1 MSQGS
6 PRSPGSQS
14 SGSGSSGRGGS
25 RPGPGRGRGRGRGSR
40 GGARAPSPGT
50 PPGSPGSLLPPA
62 IVPAV
67 APAVAPSL
75 GPLPPLAPAG
85 GGGGWGRGLFGFG
98 GASAIQVPFAQVPV
112 AQVPVV
118 PVPVV
123 PGMSG
128 ANVLREMAARPA
140 PTIGTLHRVQPKQGP
155 FSNIPDG
162 ILRAGMGNLV
172 ALSANA
178 PRAVRGSSL
187 AATGAAISA
196 GGGSSSSARVAGAI
210 AGADS
215 PREVHRR
222 APVHIGLAEPTIT
235 IDAPHVITEFN
246 MLIETYIN
254 DTIKPVIAGLLSA
267 GIVRKETLD
276 EIFEV
281 LSETIQ
287 GPLENFVE
295 QLGARSPQVRIKIDM
310 RNYEDFL
317 TRLGTMTRDEVT
329 QQAIAEC
336 RQKIAEAIPNQL
348 TAAQEPGFW
357 ERTWAYVRRRPPPRG
372 SLSFSQVFPSYAP
385 PGYRVRTAIPV
396 AGGAAAGGQGLGPAA
411 PPAVA
416 AQGPPTEEYYAFV
429 PSNEEVEKRRRILIE
444 RAQKD
449 YEQASRYIQRFRQ
462 PTGRMAASNST
473 IKQLY
478 EGIFGIFTQY
488 MDILVK
494 TIHHRLSRATPL
506 SRAESTAA
514 SQQAYVEAMGDREVE
529 INLNALA
536 GWEFISRDQIESL
549 LQQMILT
556 MVTYTNISPV
566 FADIV
571 PLLTKIYSVSVLYLS
586 IADIDT
592 SLGER
597 RILTANFS
605 ELLEDIVIE
614 IGTKAHVMQR
624 KYIVRGSHWFN
635 GGTLTQN
642 LGRLKTT
649 LLSFVSLVSPEKRER
664 VSVRMEEGR
673 IAAIERTGPK
683 TTIEL
688 TRELGE
694 IIGNIASPVLCGMD
708 RLMELL
714 TPEQFTQ
721 TTELIREARIE
732 RRRPRG
738 AGFVRELAELGIDVT
753 MGSYELARVA
763 MIRAN
768 RATTQFV
775 ANAGALQI
783 VEHIVEETVK
793 LNDEDMAT
801 LMEMVEQDQ
810 GSYQQIRTALQS
822 TYAFNYVPGSEV
834 EAEGA
839 EYRHAGLNELMC
851 IPLSAL
857 EPMKESARASLAATL
872 HILNPRASRTRMGD
886 FENWEV
892 EVHDWS
898 VFADYDQ
905 FILQFQDYAQRT
917 SEDPI
922 YKEFHKYIHSEVI
935 YQHLPYFTEEQL
947 SELYGFLDYATDEP
961 DWQDQFGR
969 LFYLVSTEIERKQRE
984 KMETRLARIEEAE
997 DALTRAEAGA
1007 EANTTQEASVARVAV
1022 ARGASMAQRIRS
1034 MAGSV
1039 SNMARTAVRAFSGMR
1054 RTPAPQVNA
1063 PKSRSSSKSSKSA
1076 RSARSSR
1083 NSGSLGNR
1091 SGSVG
1096 SNLESLGSVRS
1107 SLSSGSARSRRS
1119 GSSRSGSS
1127 LNSRSRSGRRRKK
1140 DNTFKNRNVNAKR
1153 QRTRRNSNSN
1163 GGSNGGR
1170 GMAQNRTRRSK
1181 SNSNSG
1187 SNYGVRGSRTR
1198 AKRMSNRELEQNI
1211 QLALAGEA
1219 VPYGNTPE
1227 NLARLHFESGD
1238 GIADIENCTSIELL
1252 VDIVNIPETTD
1263 LRRRMIIAARA
1274 RMQELGT
1281 PRS

>member
-1 MSQGS
+1 
-6 PRSPGSQS
+6 
-14 SGSGSSGRGGS
+14 
-25 RPGPGRGRGRGRGSR
+25 
-40 GGARAPSPGT
+40 
-50 PPGSPGSLLPPA
+50 
-62 IVPAV
+62 
-67 APAVAPSL
+67 
-75 GPLPPLAPAG
+75 
-85 GGGGWGRGLFGFG
+85 
-98 GASAIQVPFAQVPV
+98 
-112 AQVPVV
+112 
-118 PVPVV
+118 
-123 PGMSG
+123 
-128 ANVLREMAARPA
+128 
-140 PTIGTLHRVQPKQGP
+140 
-155 FSNIPDG
+155 
-162 ILRAGMGNLV
+162 
-172 ALSANA
+172 
-178 PRAVRGSSL
+178 
-187 AATGAAISA
+187 
-196 GGGSSSSARVAGAI
+196 
-210 AGADS
+210 
-215 PREVHRR
+215 
-222 APVHIGLAEPTIT
+222 
-235 IDAPHVITEFN
+235 
-246 MLIETYIN
+246 
-254 DTIKPVIAGLLSA
+254 
-267 GIVRKETLD
+267 
-276 EIFEV
+276 
-281 LSETIQ
+281 
-287 GPLENFVE
+287 
-295 QLGARSPQVRIKIDM
+295 
-310 RNYEDFL
+310 
-317 TRLGTMTRDEVT
+317 
-329 QQAIAEC
+329 
-336 RQKIAEAIPNQL
+336 
-348 TAAQEPGFW
+348 
-357 ERTWAYVRRRPPPRG
+357 
-372 SLSFSQVFPSYAP
+372 
-385 PGYRVRTAIPV
+385 
-396 AGGAAAGGQGLGPAA
+396 
-411 PPAVA
+411 
-416 AQGPPTEEYYAFV
+416 
-429 PSNEEVEKRRRILIE
+429 
-444 RAQKD
+444 
-449 YEQASRYIQRFRQ
+449 
-462 PTGRMAASNST
+462 MAASNST

-478 EGIFGIFTQY
+478 EGIFGIFIQY

-514 SQQAYVEAMGDREVE
+514 AQQAYVEAMGDREVE

-614 IGTKAHVMQR
+614 LGTKAHVMQR

-721 TTELIREARIE
+721 TAELIRQARIE
-732 RRRPRG
+732 RRRP
-738 AGFVRELAELGIDVT
+738 GFVRELTELGVDVT
-753 MGSYELARVA
+753 IGTIEMARLAMA
-763 MIRAN
+763 RAN

-793 LNDEDMAT
+793 LNDADMET

-834 EAEGA
+834 EAEGG
-839 EYRHAGLNELMC
+839 EYRHAGLNELMS
-851 IPLSAL
+851 IPLTAL

-872 HILNPRASRTRMGD
+872 HILNPRASRTRMGN

-935 YQHLPYFTEEQL
+935 YQHLPYFSEEQL
-947 SELYGFLDYATDEP
+947 LELYGFINYATDEP

-969 LFYLVSTEIERKQRE
+969 LFYLVSTEIETKQQE
-984 KMETRLARIEEAE
+984 KAQARLARIEEAE
-997 DALTRAEAGA
+997 DALTRAEAGV
-1007 EANTTQEASVARVAV
+1007 EANVTQEAAVANIAV
-1022 ARGASMAQRIRS
+1022 ARGESMAQRIRS

-1039 SNMARTAVRAFSGMR
+1039 SNMARSAVRAFSGMR
-1054 RTPAPQVNA
+1054 GPALVKANA
-1063 PKSRSSSKSSKSA
+1063 PKSRSSSKSS
-1076 RSARSSR
+1076 RSSISSITSR
-1083 NSGSLGNR
+1083 SGSGSLGNR

-1096 SNLESLGSVRS
+1096 SNLGSLESVQS

-1119 GSSRSGSS
+1119 GRSGSVNS
-1127 LNSRSRSGRRRKK
+1127 MGSRSNRRRKK
-1140 DNTFKNRNVNAKR
+1140 DNTFKNRNVNAKH

-1163 GGSNGGR
+1163 GGSNRG
-1170 GMAQNRTRRSK
+1170 GMAQNRTRR

-1198 AKRMSNRELEQNI
+1198 AKKMSNRELEQNI
-1211 QLALAGEA
+1211 KLAMAGEA

-1238 GIADIENCTSIELL
+1238 GITDIENCTSIELL

-1281 PRS
+1281 P